1 MPRARKA
8 AVAEDGDTA
17 VAEKPTRSRTR
28 GKKAEAPKAAEA
40 STPST
45 DEEATSERGPR
56 APAIPGDTGITWLV
70 EENPKRPGS
79 AAHER
84 WEGYYGSETVEE
96 YLENGGTR
104 GDLRWDIDREFI
116 ELA

>member
-8 AVAEDGDTA
+8 AVAAEEGDVA
-17 VAEKPTRSRTR
+17 VAEKPTRTRTR
-28 GKKAEAPKAAEA
+28 AKKAEAPKAAEA

-45 DEEATSERGPR
+45 DEEATERGPR